1 SPIMSASVDVLAHR
15 PSLLDRRASNNFPDR
30 PDRLSV
36 SALFASPNHG
46 QSATPNYARAT
57 APRKPSAP
65 LLPFVPLTPIMA
77 SPLITPD
84 VAHAPT
90 PAALLDGAGRQH
102 TSGHDPPVQEQD
114 YISHHHASPPNPTWT
129 TSPPT
134 PPSKLTASPRAA
146 ASSSAALPV
155 PMRASR
161 GRSNSSSVSSGRSRS
176 ASSHRS
182 GPRPASI
189 ASYAPTPLSRSYSPS
204 PSLAEPKTTTTA
216 SVQGATHP
224 HARRLSLP
232 ADLSKP
238 LPPRPISALG
248 APKELPPVPSSLAPA
263 NASSSATETRGAV
276 IDAVLEAEPET
287 LLPSLSRRSANSLK
301 GSAVGSDE
309 TSTLRGRAQ
318 RKLFSLTDDEA
329 EGDVSDTEEQ
339 RATEA
344 VRIVG
349 GQKRGA
355 PERTESVQE
364 MVGEEVARGSDP
376 AREQERAE
384 RLRRY
389 HALMELLTT
398 EVGYLLDLRILVTV
412 YLDQLM
418 LLSTS
423 SSSSATSAAVVG
435 PSGLPTPPLA
445 QPLCLGVPLPSSGR
459 SMSSLSA
466 LSIPSLFPS
475 SRSSFFHHSP
485 APSPSPSTADFL
497 AHASPVERDADE
509 GSSGERT
516 RQSSG
521 VSTCTEGTSRER
533 DRERER
539 DKENLERVPPPPPPQ
554 AHRSTKASRHNS
566 APVLAEKEVRAVCR
580 NARELL
586 SFHERF
592 VGELRAAVGL
602 VGFGMVLG
610 GGDGEDEA
618 WMRDMHGDGE
628 GVVADLVEHAV
639 EVVANKFV
647 NEAAAFGIYE
657 TFCPGHAAA
666 TDLVR
671 RAQERWPAI
680 WDAYEQRCML
690 LVARNPD
697 SYMQQ
702 SSHQHDR
709 GRSDGIVTASPS
721 SYLQTPSEEAGQ
733 RRAPSTYEG
742 SMRKKRRHSTPALTA
757 MATSDGAGLPGS
769 LPFPPA
775 SGALSATLPAPN
787 TSPSSERRMRGTGT
801 GMGTSAGTGPPKL
814 KFMDYLIKPVQR
826 ICKYPLLLDQLRP
839 KRRDARVLCV
849 GGAQAVSDEAARLAG
864 AAMRDVVSRVN
875 RASEKEAHNLR
886 SALIASRIVY
896 SHASASA
903 PGSGFAGAPSA
914 YSPTATATPPSASG
928 TASRSG
934 SVSRSSSSHGHGSST
949 SSCVSS
955 PTTTP
960 ATSSAYTT
968 PSPGPAASLP
978 PLATASPRVAG
989 LTAEFVSSLGPCML
1003 AGALDVVHHPAH
1015 RAKYLGAFLYAGG
1028 YCVLVKVAKGGR
1040 AYEPRQWF
1048 ALGAGGVEVVD
1059 GEEDDPAFPYSFH
1072 IIAYGHHLQLAA
1084 SCAQE
1089 KAIWLAAINDALATR
1104 PSWTNEPLSS
1114 FQADDKSPVSATLEE
1129 GPQESPS
1136 GLPTIQSL
1144 SELEKQQGDGAAG
1157 ETFAGLSASASG
1169 STPPT
1174 KGQGQLKYSRTL
1186 SRLDSLTLRQEG
1198 ASTFSAALSRRS
1210 STASVKAFFGSFD
1223 GGARGGGISR
1233 PSGQVRAQV
1242 EQGLHDLFSETCL
1255 AARSQAQMRG
1265 EELFQLRVP
1274 AGVAGAG
1281 GMGMGMAKRQGS
1293 GIGIG
1298 MGIGVPRSNSGIS
1311 IANAMGLTAA
1321 KRRYD
1326 SVLVSRRKASMDGVP
1341 DFTIPGSANSS
1352 VPASTLSGHG
1362 LSGRAKSLAV
1372 RRHKKQPASIA
1383 PAITAIAL
1391 QKAERGTRGDDRRP
1405 EALSLDSPPAASDSR
1420 CSSVSSHPGADSLLP
1435 SPTESSPLPIP
1446 VPGLSPSGTLRQS
1459 DISQVPGADANAKP
1473 KRSRSMVGNVRHFF
1487 SHGQRDDP
1495 PPPLPPLGVEPV
1507 RGSPSPVKLL
1517 VESPTSEYPTG
1528 IVQWLRRTSLRR
1540 RNSGSSGSR
1549 STTDD
1554 HHGPPSPHYNDS
1566 RRPFPTRNSSDG
1578 ASSARTHSPARA
1590 QIPPPP
1596 SSARQLSFSSG
1607 SGSGAAPKRRRSL
1620 FVPSSRSRDS
1630 GLAPRDA
1637 SDEAPRA
1644 EADAPSAHAQ
1654 MPSRR
1659 SIKNI
1664 LLFQRS
1670 NSLTPVRK

>member
-1 SPIMSASVDVLAHR
+1 SPIMSASLDVLAHR

-36 SALFASPNHG
+36 SALFASPSQG
-46 QSATPNYARAT
+46 QSASPNYARAT

-90 PAALLDGAGRQH
+90 PAALLDGAARQH
-102 TSGHDPPVQEQD
+102 SSGHDPPVQEQD

-161 GRSNSSSVSSGRSRS
+161 GRSNSSSISSGRSRS
-176 ASSHRS
+176 ASTHRS

-189 ASYAPTPLSRSYSPS
+189 ASYAPTPLSRSYSPA
-204 PSLAEPKTTTTA
+204 PSLAEPKTTTA
-216 SVQGATHP
+216 SAQGVTHT
-224 HARRLSLP
+224 HTRRLSLP

-238 LPPRPISALG
+238 LPPRPVSALG
-248 APKELPPVPSSLAPA
+248 APKELPPVPTSSFAHA
-263 NASSSATETRGAV
+263 NASAV
-276 IDAVLEAEPET
+276 IDAALEAEPET
-287 LLPSLSRRSANSLK
+287 LLPSLSRRSDASLK
-301 GSAVGSDE
+301 SSAVGSDE

-318 RKLFSLTDDEA
+318 RKLFRLTDDEA
-329 EGDVSDTEEQ
+329 EGDASDTEEQ

-344 VRIVG
+344 VRAPG

-364 MVGEEVARGSDP
+364 MTEEEARSSRGSDP
-376 AREQERAE
+376 AREHERAE

-398 EVGYLLDLRILVTV
+398 EVGYLLDLRVLVTV

-423 SSSSATSAAVVG
+423 SHSSATSAGAVG

-497 AHASPVERDADE
+497 AAASAVERDADD
-509 GSSGERT
+509 GSAGERT

-521 VSTCTEGTSRER
+521 ASTCTDSTSRER

-539 DKENLERVPPPPPPQ
+539 DKENLERVPPPPPPPQ
-554 AHRSTKASRHNS
+554 AHRSTKASRHGS

-586 SFHERF
+586 RFHERF

-602 VGFGMVLG
+602 VGFGMVF
-610 GGDGEDEA
+610 GGDGADGAGGAGGEDEA
-618 WMRDMHGDGE
+618 WMRDMHGPGE

-680 WDAYEQRCML
+680 WEAYEQRCML

-697 SYMQQ
+697 SYVPQP
-702 SSHQHDR
+702 SHQHDR
-709 GRSDGIVTASPS
+709 GRSDGTLTASPS
-721 SYLQTPSEEAGQ
+721 SHLQTPPEEAG
-733 RRAPSTYEG
+733 RRHAPSTYEG
-742 SMRKKRRHSTPALTA
+742 PMRKKRRHSTPALTA
-757 MATSDGAGLPGS
+757 ITASDGAGLSGS
-769 LPFPPA
+769 LPFPPT
-775 SGALSATLPAPN
+775 SGALSATLPIPD
-787 TSPSSERRMRGTGT
+787 TSPSNDRRMRGTGT
-801 GMGTSAGTGPPKL
+801 GTGMGTGTGAPKL

-849 GGAQAVSDEAARLAG
+849 GGAQAASDEAARLAG

-896 SHASASA
+896 SHASVPVSAPASA
-903 PGSGFAGAPSA
+903 YASTSVFA
-914 YSPTATATPPSASG
+914 
-928 TASRSG
+928 SG
-934 SVSRSSSSHGHGSST
+934 SVSRSSSSHGHGSSA

-978 PLATASPRVAG
+978 PLAPPRAAG

-1003 AGALDVVHHPAH
+1003 AGALDVVQHPAH

-1040 AYEPRQWF
+1040 AYAYEPRQWF

-1059 GEEDDPAFPYSFH
+1059 GDEEDPAFPYSFH
-1072 IIAYGHHLQLAA
+1072 ILAYGHHLQLAA

-1089 KAIWLAAINDALATR
+1089 KAIWLAAINDALAAR
-1104 PSWTNEPLSS
+1104 LSWTNEPLSS

-1144 SELEKQQGDGAAG
+1144 SELEKQHGDAG
-1157 ETFAGLSASASG
+1157 GELLVGMSG

-1174 KGQGQLKYSRTL
+1174 KVQVQVQGQGQLRYSRTL

-1233 PSGQVRAQV
+1233 PSAQVRAQV

-1265 EELFQLRVP
+1265 EELFQLRAP
-1274 AGVAGAG
+1274 SGAMG
-1281 GMGMGMAKRQGS
+1281 SGGMGMGMGMAKRQGS
-1293 GIGIG
+1293 GIG

-1326 SVLVSRRKASMDGVP
+1326 SVLVSRRKASMDGVL
-1341 DFTIPGSANSS
+1341 DFALPGGETL
-1352 VPASTLSGHG
+1352 VPASNAAGQS

-1383 PAITAIAL
+1383 PAITTAIAL
-1391 QKAERGTRGDDRRP
+1391 QKAERSGRTDVRRP

-1435 SPTESSPLPIP
+1435 SPTESLPLPIP
-1446 VPGLSPSGTLRQS
+1446 IPGLSPSGTLRQS
-1459 DISQVPGADANAKP
+1459 DISQVAPGADANAKP
-1473 KRSRSMVGNVRHFF
+1473 KRAWSMVGNVRHFF
-1487 SHGQRDDP
+1487 SQGQRDDRP
-1495 PPPLPPLGVEPV
+1495 PPPLPPLGVEHG
-1507 RGSPSPVKLL
+1507 RDSPSPVKLL

-1540 RNSGSSGSR
+1540 RSSGSSGSR

-1554 HHGPPSPHYNDS
+1554 HNSPPSPHYHDS
-1566 RRPFPTRNSSDG
+1566 GRPLPTRNSSDG
-1578 ASSARTHSPARA
+1578 AGSARAHSPARA
-1590 QIPPPP
+1590 QILRPP
-1596 SSARQLSFSSG
+1596 SSARQLSFG
-1607 SGSGAAPKRRRSL
+1607 SGSASEAAPKRRRSL

-1630 GLAPRDA
+1630 GLAPRDE
-1637 SDEAPRA
+1637 SDEEAPRT

-1670 NSLTPVRK
+1670 NSLTPARK